1 MAIIEA
7 TDKTWD
13 AIISNQEKPVMTMF
27 YMETCP
33 HCQKMKPVYEDLEKK
48 YGSKVSFV
56 RINAM
61 DYLDIT
67 KRYGIVAAPGFKFFK
82 SGKLL
87 NEDNDVMKPE
97 QLEQISKNLASGEL

>member
-1 MAIIEA
+1 MTIIDA
-7 TDKTWD
+7 DADTWD
-13 AIISNQEKPVMTMF
+13 SIISNKEKPVMTMF

-33 HCQKMKPVYEDLEKK
+33 HCQKMKPVFEDLDKK
-48 YGSKVSFV
+48 YGDKVSFA

-82 SGKLL
+82 NGELL
-87 NEDNDVMKPE
+87 NEDNEVMKPE
-97 QLEQISKNLASGEL
+97 QLEQIAKDLASGNL

>member
-1 MAIIEA
+1 MSIIEA
-7 TDKTWD
+7 TAETWD
-13 AIISNQEKPVMTMF
+13 SVISNKEKPVMTMF

-33 HCQKMKPVYEDLEKK
+33 HCEKMKPVFAALDQK
-48 YGSKVSFV
+48 YGDKISFA

-82 SGKLL
+82 DGNLL
-87 NEDNDVMKPE
+87 NTDNDVMKAE
-97 QLEQISKNLASGEL
+97 QLEQIASDLADGKL

>member
-13 AIISNQEKPVMTMF
+13 EVISHQEKPVITMF
-27 YMETCP
+27 YMESCP
-33 HCQKMKPVYEDLEKK
+33 HCQKMKPVFDDLDTK
-48 YGSKVSFV
+48 YGGKVSFA

-61 DYLDIT
+61 DFLDIT
-67 KRYGIVAAPGFKFFK
+67 KKYGIVAAPAFKIFK
-82 SGKLL
+82 NGALV

-97 QLEQISKNLASGEL
+97 ELEQIAKDLAGGNF

>member
-1 MAIIEA
+1 MAITEA
-7 TDKTWD
+7 TADTWD
-13 AIISNQEKPVMTMF
+13 SIISNNEKPVMTMF

-33 HCQKMKPVYEDLEKK
+33 HCEKMKPVFADLDQK
-48 YGSKVSFV
+48 YGGKISFV

-82 SGKLL
+82 DGNLL
-87 NEDNDVMKPE
+87 NDDNDVMKAE
-97 QLEQISKNLASGEL
+97 QLEQIAADLASGIL